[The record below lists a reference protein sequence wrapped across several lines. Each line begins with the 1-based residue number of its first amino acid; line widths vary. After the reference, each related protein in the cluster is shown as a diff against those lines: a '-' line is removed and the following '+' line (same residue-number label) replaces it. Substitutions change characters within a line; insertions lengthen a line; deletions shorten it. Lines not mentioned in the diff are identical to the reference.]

1 MSIRI
6 TQLHKKPELRYHFT
20 LVSIDLFSF
29 SALPRTVNPCI
40 TPRFTTNLPLG
51 TSDRSCK
58 WQPRRQRARNICPR
72 WYIQHSS
79 SFILLGI
86 ANSDINIKIK
96 VSFQCMVHCSTQYT
110 HVMYKNENLIGTS
123 HFHQCP
129 TTPLSLVLQ
138 IQIPQAIGTSQPSYR
153 LYLNKTTNKQNLNSG
168 QHPPVIQGF

>member
-6 TQLHKKPELRYHFT
+6 TQIHKKPELRYHFT
-20 LVSIDLFSF
+20 LFSINLFSF

-58 WQPRRQRARNICPR
+58 WQPRGQRTRNICPR

-86 ANSDINIKIK
+86 ANSDINIK
-96 VSFQCMVHCSTQYT
+96 VSFQCMVHCRTQYT
-110 HVMYKNENLIGTS
+110 HVMMKCIRNENLIGS
-123 HFHQCP
+123 RHVSLSSMPNNSVIFS
-129 TTPLSLVLQ
+129 PLD
-138 IQIPQAIGTSQPSYR
+138 IDPIGHRDFTAFIQAIF
-153 LYLNKTTNKQNLNSG
+153 KQNYL
-168 QHPPVIQGF
+168 